1 MTRRYTKTGFYT
13 QVAKLKRAVPEV
25 DRRSKEHRFK
35 EAWKQAV
42 TQDLGGDLSAAQKT
56 LLDVAGT
63 DLILLSCADSWLQAH
78 PERIL
83 NRRKGSFVPLVAE
96 RVRVAAHLQSLLTAL
111 GLERRAVPTL
121 TLAQLM
127 DATSKE
133 ASPVASPDEEV

>member
-96 RVRVAAHLQSLLTAL
+96 RVRVAAHLQIVLTAL
-111 GLERRAVPTL
+111 GLERRAPRTL
-121 TLAQLM
+121 TLSQILG
-127 DATSKE
+127 SGPPKE
-133 ASPVASPDEEV
+133 SQVDGEEGTE